1 MAGCLCSSASGSVHA
16 QIKAEPGG
24 QDAEDA
30 GGALSR
36 APRGGLLDD
45 ALGDR
50 AQVTQRKP
58 QGGGRGQV
66 LD

>member
-1 MAGCLCSSASGSVHA
+1 MHA